1 MLIRRDRR
9 SRSVRTV
16 NMLCFV
22 GVTCFNTEQCCYLLQ
37 VFCNVCKWA
46 STAHATRLQQ
56 HLNACLHPTP
66 GMAGLLEVESSD
78 SQPDQGLSHGQSSL
92 TASSLADSQ
101 NDSHVGLENGPPG
114 PAAVK
119 DESSSQTTPK
129 GSKGVLFSRMF
140 FNTFLGC
147 VKCDIL
153 SFSKLVGSSEAS
165 STTRSNPRSKLPL
178 NASKSYVSCPM
189 VGAIIRWS
197 PRPSRPS
204 LQAFGW
210 TTSAPARMCCRT
222 G

>member
-1 MLIRRDRR
+1 MCPSAFLPFPSCFLQKQCRHHQEKSTKVSSGPTLRCPMLIRRDRR

-46 STAHATRLQQ
+46 STAHATRMQQ

-140 FNTFLGC
+140 LTLFL
-147 VKCDIL
+147 V
-153 SFSKLVGSSEAS
+153 V
-165 STTRSNPRSKLPL
+165 
-178 NASKSYVSCPM
+178 
-189 VGAIIRWS
+189 
-197 PRPSRPS
+197 
-204 LQAFGW
+204 
-210 TTSAPARMCCRT
+210 
-222 G
+222 